1 MNVTHAIARILKQE
15 GVEWATCFPT
25 NNLIEAVAKEGI
37 RPVSFRHERGAGMAA
52 DGYCRLS
59 GRRRFAVFLIQHQAG
74 AENAMGA
81 LNQANAD
88 NVPVLYL
95 PGGPAVD
102 QLSIRPAFWATRMY
116 RDMCKQA
123 ETIFKADQV
132 AAVMRRAFH
141 ALKNGRP
148 GPVVVEIP
156 SDIANQEVPEAAL
169 AYRPPAGMRQV
180 PCKGDIQDAARAL
193 LAAKRP
199 VIWAGMG
206 VLLSGATAELTEL
219 AELLEVPVY
228 TSMPGKS
235 AMDERHP
242 LALGAGS
249 GATTLAARTW
259 LQSADVLFAV
269 GASLSRTPFA
279 QRIPAGKIIIH
290 NTVSQEDINK
300 DQAADI
306 GLAGDA
312 RETLR
317 AVIEEVKAAVGPEGR
332 RGQTTV
338 PAEIADIKAKWYG
351 EWLPMLTDDTE
362 PINPYRIIWEIDRN
376 LDRERSIVTHDAGAP
391 REQMVPFFTATAP
404 HSYIGWGKST
414 HLGYGIPLMIGA
426 KMAFPDRFCLNF
438 MGDAAFGMSGL
449 DIETSDR
456 AELPITTVVMNN
468 GIMATY
474 SAGIYPT
481 AQERYGVTRMQGDY
495 ARIAQGMGAVGIKVT
510 KPAAIA
516 PALKRARRLNAEGKT
531 VLLDIHTRREDKRS
545 GKS

>member
-1 MNVTHAIARILKQE
+1 MNVNHAIARILKQE
-15 GVEWATCFPT
+15 GVEWAPCFP
-25 NNLIEAVAKEGI
+25 NNKLIEAVAKERI
-37 RPVSFRHERGAGMAA
+37 RPVTFRHERGAGMAA
-52 DGYCRLS
+52 DGYCRLND
-59 GRRRFAVFLIQHQAG
+59 RRKFAAVIIQHQAG

-95 PGGPAVD
+95 PGGPALD
-102 QLSIRPAFWATRMY
+102 RMSIRPSFWATMMY

-132 AAVMRRAFH
+132 SAIMRRAFH
-141 ALKNGRP
+141 ALRNGRP

-169 AYRPPAGMRQV
+169 DYKSPSSLRQV
-180 PCKGDIQDAARAL
+180 PCKSDIQDAVKAL
-193 LAAKRP
+193 LRAKLP

-206 VLLSGATAELTEL
+206 VLLANASSELKEL
-219 AELLEVPVY
+219 AELLEVGVY

-249 GATTLAARTW
+249 GSTTLAAKTW
-259 LQSADVLFAV
+259 LQSADVLFAI
-269 GASLSRTPFA
+269 GSSLTHTNFA
-279 QRIPAGKIIIH
+279 QRIPAGKFIIH
-290 NTVSQEDINK
+290 NTISQEDINK
-300 DQAADI
+300 DHFADI

-312 RETLR
+312 RETLH
-317 AVIEEVKAAVGPEGR
+317 AMIEEVKAQIGPQGR
-332 RGQTTV
+332 RGKTTV
-338 PAEIADIKAKWYG
+338 PAEIAEIRAKWYE
-351 EWLPMLTDDTE
+351 EWMPLLTDNSE
-362 PINPYRIIWEIDRN
+362 PINPYRVIWEINRN
-376 LDRERSIVTHDAGAP
+376 LDKERSIVTHDSGAP
-391 REQMVPFFTATAP
+391 REQMVPFFTATVP

-426 KMAFPDRFCLNF
+426 KMAYPDRFCLNF

-456 AELPITTVVMNN
+456 AGLPITTVVMNN

-474 SAGIYPT
+474 PANSYLA
-481 AQERYGVTRMQGDY
+481 AKDKYGVTHMQGDY
-495 ARIAQGMGAVGIKVT
+495 AKIAKGMGAVGIKVT

-516 PALKRARRLNAEGKT
+516 PALKRAQRLNAEGKT
-531 VLLDIHTRREDKRS
+531 VLLDIHTRREEKRS
-545 GKS
+545 GK